1 MTVYEK
7 KGGGKVKEMMVVF
20 ASTDSPT
27 ADAD

>member
-7 KGGGKVKEMMVVF
+7 KGGGKVKEMIVL